1 MYGSSCSCLCPWVVV
16 VRGQSKMGRVTGP
29 AYILCC
35 NWDEGVHRIETS
47 RPCDLLA
54 RSFDHP
60 KDRQRPRERET
71 VTSEAFSIM
80 NQRVQIAFL
89 FLSDGRE
96 SQQRAQL
103 QTKASGH

>member
-1 MYGSSCSCLCPWVVV
+1 MVSPRWVALQVLPIFFV
-16 VRGQSKMGRVTGP
+16 AIGMRVYTVSKRLDPATSLLDPLIIQKIVNGQ
-29 AYILCC
+29 
-35 NWDEGVHRIETS
+35 E
-47 RPCDLLA
+47 
-54 RSFDHP
+54 
-60 KDRQRPRERET
+60 RERET